1 MINIIFTLKVI
12 FYSGG
17 ETVESSCEG
26 FKSSEQQKD
35 GEVKQKRG
43 KKERMKAR
51 KLEIKRGERV
61 SKKKERRENREKEV
75 EERASERR
83 KAEFY
88 NSFPSR
94 SSCIVDY
101 I

>member
-1 MINIIFTLKVI
+1 MI

-61 SKKKERRENREKEV
+61 SKKKERRENTK
-75 EERASERR
+75 
-83 KAEFY
+83 KGKY
-88 NSFPSR
+88 WHKSFSLFNC
-94 SSCIVDY
+94 SQY
-101 I
+101 GFK

>member
-1 MINIIFTLKVI
+1 
-12 FYSGG
+12 
-17 ETVESSCEG
+17 
-26 FKSSEQQKD
+26 
-35 GEVKQKRG
+35 
-43 KKERMKAR
+43 MKAR